1 MFQRLLGASRHYLD
15 FIPGQVRRGRFNHT
29 GQQSLIGKVQ
39 HQPVNATGTRC
50 SPHVLHQTGV
60 NLLSSLDKT

>member
-15 FIPGQVRRGRFNHT
+15 VIPGQVRHGRFNHT

-39 HQPVNATGTRC
+39 HQPVNAPGTR
-50 SPHVLHQTGV
+50 
-60 NLLSSLDKT
+60 